1 LDRSPVRA
9 ALRCIFR
16 CGCAVLLAILGVG
29 CSDEPTRPG
38 PAGTGSW
45 RGIGLF
51 ASFVEVDA
59 LTTWDGL
66 LVAAGIFD
74 RLQGVDTNLLTWDGA
89 NWNPLEPFVL
99 GVNALSVYNG
109 DLIAGGGFHQVN
121 VDTLSSIA
129 AWDGT
134 KWTPLGSELN
144 KGSVTAMTIYEG
156 DLVAAV
162 HVYGVGDSSFV
173 ATWDGNSWRS
183 MGALNGYVNAMT
195 EFQGL
200 LYVGGSF
207 NTAGGVPAKGMAAW
221 NGTVWTS
228 VGGGIGGGM
237 NSTGHVL
244 ALAVDGATLV
254 AGGDFL
260 TAGGV
265 PVVNVARWNG
275 TVWESLGAGLGHPSI
290 SVYVRALAIFEDA
303 LVAGGVLAPDAV
315 RRWNRNDWKPMSS
328 LYGVVMALT
337 IHNGSLIAGGYFPT
351 SHSQSSDGIVRWVP

>member
-1 LDRSPVRA
+1 M
-9 ALRCIFR
+9 
-16 CGCAVLLAILGVG
+16 
-29 CSDEPTRPG
+29 
-38 PAGTGSW
+38 
-45 RGIGLF
+45 GLS

-59 LTTWDGL
+59 LTTWDGH

-74 RLQGVDTNLLTWDGA
+74 RLQGVDTGLLTWDGA
-89 NWNPLEPFVL
+89 NWNPLEPFVV
-99 GVNALSVYNG
+99 GVNALAVHNG
-109 DLIAGGGFHQVN
+109 DLIAGGGFNLVN
-121 VDTLSSIA
+121 GDTLSTIA

-134 KWTPLGSELN
+134 TWTPLGSELN
-144 KGSVTAMTIYEG
+144 KGSVTALTVYAG

-162 HVYGVGDSSFV
+162 HVHGVNDSSFV

-207 NTAGGVPAKGMAAW
+207 NTAGGVSAMSMAAW

-228 VGGGIGGGM
+228 VGGGIGGGV
-237 NSTGHVL
+237 NSTGSVL
-244 ALAVDGATLV
+244 ALAVDGTTLV
-254 AGGDFL
+254 AGGDFV

-275 TVWESLGAGLGHPSI
+275 TVWSSLGAGLGHPTV
-290 SVYVRALAIFEDA
+290 SVYVRDVVMFDGAP
-303 LVAGGVLAPDAV
+303 VAGGVFATDAV
-315 RRWNRNDWKPMSS
+315 RRWNGSEWKPMSS

-351 SHSQSSDGIVRWVP
+351 SDGKSSDGIVQWVPPVPH